1 MGPTVPFVLAELSA
15 ADLALVVVTV
25 CSVLAVIAVLVA
37 LAKGFESMSDVVY
50 GLEQVHHRLDL
61 TTRSLCLRG
70 VAGMLAHEAHSR
82 VTRATRIP
90 RF

>member
-37 LAKGFESMSDVVY
+37 
-50 GLEQVHHRLDL
+50 
-61 TTRSLCLRG
+61 CC
-70 VAGMLAHEAHSR
+70 SR
-82 VTRATRIP
+82 C
-90 RF
+90 